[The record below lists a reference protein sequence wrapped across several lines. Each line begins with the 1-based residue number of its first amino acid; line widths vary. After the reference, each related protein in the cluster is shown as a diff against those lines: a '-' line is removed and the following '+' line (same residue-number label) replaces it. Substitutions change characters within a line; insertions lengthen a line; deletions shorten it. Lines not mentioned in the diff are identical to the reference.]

1 MALKILNY
9 STLESIRVHVYLS
22 FIFMIILLLYV
33 VSLPFLFKRINI
45 IKRNKV
51 KYVLTSIIGFIVSF
65 NIYYWQ
71 MYLLK

>member
-33 VSLPFLFKRINI
+33 VSLLFLFKRINI